1 MKTWLLVAASVALST
16 VANAQYYGNGGSNY
30 GSNSYSPPPS
40 YGTPHDTYVAPVY
53 RRSYNYQPPVY
64 RTDTDQDGY
73 YRSQSHVNSYSGST
87 YSGSG
92 Y

>member
-1 MKTWLLVAASVALST
+1 MKKLFLVAALAGFST
-16 VANAQYYGNGGSNY
+16 VANAQYYGGSSSY
-30 GSNSYSPPPS
+30 SNSYSPPPS

-64 RTDTDQDGY
+64 RTDTPQDEY
-73 YRSQSHVNSYSGST
+73 YRTQSHVNTYSGST